1 MIDLHAH
8 ILFGVD
14 DGAPTIE
21 ESIKMLES
29 AAKSGI
35 HSICLT
41 PHVSPYRKGLSNK
54 EEIIQTFKLLQ
65 EEIKTK
71 NINIS
76 LFLGAEVDEHD
87 AILSTLQ
94 AGNTL
99 NDTKYVLIDFSR
111 RDIDISEILYEL
123 RLYGYKVI
131 IAHPE
136 RTRYFNIELLK
147 HLKREGAL
155 LQVSSPN
162 LTGKIYRTVCK
173 RARLLLKENLID
185 VVASDAHSASDVSS
199 MKNAFNYVKKKKGIK
214 VAEKLFLENPAKII
228 GI

>member
-14 DGAPTIE
+14 DGAPNIE
-21 ESIKMLES
+21 ESVKMLES
-29 AAKSGI
+29 AASAGI
-35 HSICLT
+35 QSICLT
-41 PHVSPYRKGLSNK
+41 PHVSPYRKGLGNK
-54 EEIIQTFKLLQ
+54 DEILKTFNILQ
-65 EEIKTK
+65 EKIKEK
-71 NINIS
+71 NININ

-87 AILSTLQ
+87 QILNTLQ
-94 AGNTL
+94 AGYTL
-99 NDTKYVLIDFSR
+99 NQTKYVLIDFSR
-111 RDIDISEILYEL
+111 RDIDISEIVYEL
-123 RLYGYKVI
+123 RIHGYKVI

-136 RTRYFNIELLK
+136 RTRFFNIELLK
-147 HLKREGAL
+147 QLKREGAL

-173 RARLLLKENLID
+173 RARLLLKEDMID
-185 VVASDAHSASDVSS
+185 VIASDAHSAHDVLS
-199 MKNAFNYVKKKKGIK
+199 MKNAFTYVKKKKGIK